1 MTVYPVRY
9 VSLFC
14 TVLILLAG
22 FLCVKLYP
30 GDTGRTGQEKEFSTE
45 DYRTWEE
52 WSQGIRDYIS
62 RCSPEGEGIAC
73 YLSLVNPDR
82 DEKIVFDIGHAHL
95 KGDTTKPFPTVYFVP
110 NGVWVVENP
119 YSFSLNC
126 QQGAMTFCEVMDM
139 PVFTPWSDYDSLLSR
154 FRRMEKYH
162 VSIAVESSLR
172 WNQFWTPMMKLYEVV
187 GMDRLYTIYS
197 WENVSFCQ
205 FGVSP
210 ARPPAPGAES
220 EVVAVIRKLT
230 ELVMA
235 EHKEDSPDVQG
246 LLGALYRLKQMYPTA
261 FSDVIRTHGESLQ
274 NVFNKF
280 CAS

>member
-1 MTVYPVRY
+1 MTVYPMRY
-9 VSLFC
+9 VSLFS
-14 TVLILLAG
+14 TVLILLVG
-22 FLCVKLYP
+22 LLSVKSYT
-30 GDTGRTGQEKEFSTE
+30 GDTGRAGTEKEFSTG
-45 DYRTWEE
+45 DFLTWEDWAQE
-52 WSQGIRDYIS
+52 IKGYIS
-62 RCSPEGEGIAC
+62 RCSPDGEGIAC
-73 YLSLVNPDR
+73 YLSLVNPER
-82 DEKIVFDIGHAHL
+82 DEKFVVDIGYAYL

-126 QQGAMTFCEVMDM
+126 PQGPMTFCEVMDM
-139 PVFTPWSDYDSLLSR
+139 PAFIPWSDYDSLLSR

-220 EVVAVIRKLT
+220 EVVAVIRKLA

-235 EHKEDSPDVQG
+235 EHKEDSPKVQR
-246 LLGALYRLKQMYPTA
+246 ALAEFYRLKQMYPTA
-261 FSDVIRTHGESLQ
+261 FSNVIRTHGESLK
-274 NVFNKF
+274 NVFIQF
-280 CAS
+280 